1 VDLSPLLP
9 RADLLVAAVALDW
22 ALGDPF
28 YRWHPV
34 RLMGASLAW
43 CERGLRAA
51 GADGRIGGC
60 LLFVLLGALWV
71 GGLSFALSGADRL
84 HPAAGAAAH
93 LFLLY
98 SLLALGDL
106 LAHGAAVDR
115 AATGGD
121 LPAARRAVARLVG
134 RDVDRMDAAACRRA
148 AIESLAENL
157 VDGVVSPIAWYAVLG
172 VPGLV
177 LCKVVSTM
185 DSMVGYRTPRYLWFG
200 WCGARLDDLMQ
211 AAPARAT
218 WLLVALAAGA
228 LPGCSGRG
236 ALATGWRQ
244 HAVVPGPNPGWSEAA
259 MAGGLARRLA
269 GPIRLGGRLVTEIWL
284 GDPAAAP
291 AGTAIDYRRARAIV
305 CLAAALTLAAAV
317 GGIWLAP
324 TTAAQ

>member
-1 VDLSPLLP
+1 MDLSPLLP
-9 RADLLVAAVALDW
+9 RADLLVAAAALDW
-22 ALGDPF
+22 ALGDPV

-34 RLMGASLAW
+34 RVMGASLGW
-43 CERGLRAA
+43 CERGLRAV
-51 GADGRIGGC
+51 GADGRVGGC
-60 LLFVLLGALWV
+60 LLFVLLGSLWV
-71 GGLSFALSGADRL
+71 GGLSLALSGADRL
-84 HPAAGAAAH
+84 HPAVGAAAH

-172 VPGLV
+172 IPGLV

-185 DSMVGYRTPRYLWFG
+185 DSMVGYRTPRHLRFG
-200 WCGARLDDLMQ
+200 WCGARLDDAVQ

-218 WLLVALAAGA
+218 WLLIALAAGA
-228 LPGCSGRG
+228 LPGCSGRR
-236 ALATGWRQ
+236 ALTTGWRQ

-259 MAGGLARRLA
+259 MAGALARRLA
-269 GPIRLGGRLVTEIWL
+269 GPIWLQGRLVTDIWL
-284 GDPAAAP
+284 GDPVHP
-291 AGTAIDYRRARAIV
+291 PGGTAVDYRQARAIV
-305 CLAAALTLAAAV
+305 CMSAALALAAAA
-317 GGIWLAP
+317 GGIWLVRA
-324 TTAAQ
+324 T

>member
-1 VDLSPLLP
+1 MDLSPLLP
-9 RADLLVAAVALDW
+9 RADLLAAAAALDW
-22 ALGDPF
+22 ALGDPV

-51 GADGRIGGC
+51 GADGRVGGC
-60 LLFVLLGALWV
+60 LLFVVLGALWV
-71 GGLSFALSGADRL
+71 GGLSLALSGAGRL
-84 HPAAGAAAH
+84 HPAVATAAH

-115 AATGGD
+115 AATRGD

-148 AIESLAENL
+148 AVESLAENL

-185 DSMVGYRTPRYLWFG
+185 DSMVGYRTPRYLRFG

-218 WLLVALAAGA
+218 CLLIALAAGA

-236 ALATGWRQ
+236 ALMTGWRQ

-259 MAGGLARRLA
+259 MAGAIARRLA
-269 GPIRLGGRLVTEIWL
+269 GPIRLGGRLVTQIWL

-291 AGTAIDYRRARAIV
+291 AGAAVDYRRARAIV
-305 CLAAALTLAAAV
+305 RLVAALALAAAV
-317 GGIWLAP
+317 GGIALAR
-324 TTAAQ
+324 TTAA

>member
-1 VDLSPLLP
+1 MDLSPLLP
-9 RADLLVAAVALDW
+9 RADLLVAAVALD
-22 ALGDPF
+22 AVLGDPV
-28 YRWHPV
+28 YRGHPV

-43 CERGLRAA
+43 CERGLRAS

-71 GGLSFALSGADRL
+71 GGLSLALAVAARL
-84 HPAAGAAAH
+84 HPAAGAGAH
-93 LFLLY
+93 LFVLY

-115 AATGGD
+115 AATVGD

-157 VDGVVSPIAWYAVLG
+157 VDGVISPIAWYAVLG

-185 DSMVGYRTPRYLWFG
+185 DSMVGYRTPRYLRFG

-218 WLLVALAAGA
+218 WLLIALAASA

-259 MAGGLARRLA
+259 MAGALTRRLA

-284 GDPAAAP
+284 GDPADVP
-291 AGTAIDYRRARAIV
+291 AGAATDYRQAHAIV
-305 CLAAALTLAAAV
+305 RLAAALALAAAV
-317 GGIWLAP
+317 GGILSMR
-324 TTAAQ
+324 TT